1 MHRGGFR
8 AKVPADHEPGENAMR
23 DAIRSLFQRT
33 TPNPTPR
40 AVGRAGDPLRIAA
53 AALLLEVAHADEE
66 FTAIERDHIEEALG
80 RHFDLEDN
88 EIATLLELAE
98 IARREATDL
107 HQFTAVI
114 NERYD
119 EGQRLLLAEILWRVV
134 LADGEL
140 SRHESYL
147 MRKLANLLDLRPGFL
162 AEARKRAGG
171 VEEPGA

>member
-1 MHRGGFR
+1 
-8 AKVPADHEPGENAMR
+8 MR

-33 TPNPTPR
+33 TPVPSAQPADR
-40 AVGRAGDPLRIAA
+40 AFDPLRIAA
-53 AALLLEVAHADEE
+53 AALLLEVAHADDE
-66 FTAIERDHIEEALG
+66 FTVAERAHIEEALG
-80 RHFDLEDN
+80 RHFDLADDQ
-88 EIATLLELAE
+88 IATLLELAE
-98 IARREATDL
+98 IARRDANDL

-119 EGQRLLLAEILWRVV
+119 EGQRLVLAEILWRVV

-147 MRKLANLLDLRPGFL
+147 MRRLANLLDLRPGFL

-171 VEEPGA
+171 TDEEST